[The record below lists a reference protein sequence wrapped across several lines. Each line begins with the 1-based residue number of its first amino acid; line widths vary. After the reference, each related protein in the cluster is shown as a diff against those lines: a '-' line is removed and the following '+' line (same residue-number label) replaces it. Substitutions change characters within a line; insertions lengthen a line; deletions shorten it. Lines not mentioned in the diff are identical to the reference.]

1 MNLSHATVG
10 PVTSAPLSLNGR
22 TVIFDYGRVIS
33 LPPSPA
39 DRAAITCLAGIDGD
53 DAPFWAAYDAHRD
66 GLDLGS
72 GGIAYWQAVAGDIG
86 ARWDAARVHELW
98 AADFRSYLSLNP
110 ATVEVL
116 ADLHAAGTPL
126 ALLSNAGPDYGSFFR
141 NGPISG
147 FFSACY
153 VSGEL
158 GLLKPDPEIYR
169 HVLADLDIT
178 PDEAIFVDDRPDN
191 VAGAE
196 SIGITGHVFADADG
210 LRKFLASVAAPATR

>member
-1 MNLSHATVG
+1 MNLQHATVA

-39 DRAAITCLAGIDGD
+39 DRAAITRLAGINGD
-53 DAPFWAAYDAHRD
+53 DAPFWAAYNAHRD
-66 GLDLGS
+66 GLDRGS
-72 GGIAYWQAVAGDIG
+72 GGVAYWQAVAGDIG
-86 ARWDAARVHELW
+86 ARWDTARVHELW

-110 ATVEVL
+110 ETVEVL
-116 ADLHAAGTPL
+116 ADLRAGGTPL

-141 NGPISG
+141 HGPIGG
-147 FFSACY
+147 FFPACY

-158 GLLKPDPEIYR
+158 GLLKPDPKIYQ
-169 HVLADLDIT
+169 HVLNDLGIT
-178 PDEAIFVDDRPDN
+178 PAEAVFIDDRPDN

-196 SIGITGHVFADADG
+196 SLGIVGHVFTDASK
-210 LRKFLASVAAPATR
+210 LRKFLSSLAVPAPC